1 MIVRSLCLF
10 GEDVVLIAPTDFT
23 HTHTH
28 THTHISCAIASLL
41 EECLFHIC
49 LAVYTLPFSSLPN
62 FCQHLRFLTG
72 RAADHSPSSSAAV
85 MEE

>member
-1 MIVRSLCLF
+1 MIVRSLCLL
-10 GEDVVLIAPTDFT
+10 GEDAVLIALTDFT

-28 THTHISCAIASLL
+28 TSCAIASLL